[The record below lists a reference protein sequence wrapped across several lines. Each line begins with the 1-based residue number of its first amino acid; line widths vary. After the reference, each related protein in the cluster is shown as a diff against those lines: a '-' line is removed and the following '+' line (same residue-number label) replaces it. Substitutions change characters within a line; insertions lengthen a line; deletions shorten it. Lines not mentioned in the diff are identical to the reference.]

1 MRQIFPTNE
10 AYSIVN
16 IIRDLAAKAEPNERI
31 LYICLGVDN
40 CSFVKY
46 QRGNFP
52 ESESMDLICL
62 FYVHRSTF
70 NPASF
75 QSEIT
80 ALTRFESGS
89 ATKARRS

>member
-1 MRQIFPTNE
+1 M
-10 AYSIVN
+10 N
-16 IIRDLAAKAEPNERI
+16 IIRDLAAKAEPHERI

-46 QRGNFP
+46 QRGNLP
-52 ESESMDLICL
+52 ECESSDLICL
-62 FYVHRSTF
+62 FYINRSTF

-75 QSEIT
+75 QSERI